1 MKRMCSNLGSLAGLA
16 LGACCVVAAQ
26 PPANERT
33 NDLALSQ
40 LPAPPVP
47 EATREVL
54 EHVAKWEARLAA
66 LSPGDPET
74 YLLLGEEVLDQAD
87 QPESR
92 RLAIELLVRAFDVA
106 RASDASSPI
115 ATSACLALVDA
126 AATRSERQRLRSL
139 AGALAPRSSQTASA
153 PLHAESP
160 EYLASAAM
168 GLARAGYGFQS
179 RATLRKP
186 EALQTVR
193 SIDGL
198 LTRMGVPGGADA
210 YEREARRW
218 PCMECGNRG
227 VTRRRDGVAR
237 ECGNCGGTPGPDWTL
252 GQTLAS
258 LRGELW
264 LLRDEQQAWSLQSML
279 DDGRPAELVDP
290 GLVARMFRV
299 DSTRA
304 YWRGGAWRTNPD
316 GTDAASTTGPSP
328 QLPAMR
334 IDPSKREQLE
344 TPEQP
349 AGTPPPSSPPAAPPP
364 VPPTQLP
371 GPLPGLN
378 PLPMPPLPITLPR
391 NPSTNPSEDPL
402 PTEPK

>member
-1 MKRMCSNLGSLAGLA
+1 
-16 LGACCVVAAQ
+16 
-26 PPANERT
+26 
-33 NDLALSQ
+33 
-40 LPAPPVP
+40 
-47 EATREVL
+47 
-54 EHVAKWEARLAA
+54 
-66 LSPGDPET
+66 
-74 YLLLGEEVLDQAD
+74 
-87 QPESR
+87 
-92 RLAIELLVRAFDVA
+92 
-106 RASDASSPI
+106 
-115 ATSACLALVDA
+115 
-126 AATRSERQRLRSL
+126 
-139 AGALAPRSSQTASA
+139 
-153 PLHAESP
+153 
-160 EYLASAAM
+160 
-168 GLARAGYGFQS
+168 
-179 RATLRKP
+179 
-186 EALQTVR
+186 
-193 SIDGL
+193 
-198 LTRMGVPGGADA
+198 
-210 YEREARRW
+210 
-218 PCMECGNRG
+218 
-227 VTRRRDGVAR
+227 
-237 ECGNCGGTPGPDWTL
+237 
-252 GQTLAS
+252 
-258 LRGELW
+258 
-264 LLRDEQQAWSLQSML
+264 ML

-304 YWRGGAWRTNPD
+304 YWRGGAWRMNPD